1 MLTDHPTLRIHL
13 PAKDWHTS
21 NQRNNKWEDA
31 KKTSDNRLRGKLAS
45 LAALRTGRLPRFT
58 RPVQVYAA
66 VALPTART
74 FDPPNAWPTVKAIL
88 DGLTDA
94 HIWDDDSHIHVPL
107 TAFFRA
113 PGKSPKGTY
122 TVTLYFV
129 EERTHDY
136 IPF

>member
-1 MLTDHPTLRIHL
+1 MITDHPTLQIQV

-21 NQRNNKWEDA
+21 NQRGSHWEAA
-31 KKTSDNRLRGKLAS
+31 KKTSDNRHRGKLAA
-45 LAALRTGRLPRFT
+45 LTALRTGCLSRFA

-66 VALPTART
+66 IALPTARA

-94 HIWDDDSHIHVPL
+94 HVWGDDSHLYVPL

-113 PGKSPKGTY
+113 PDKSPKGTY
-122 TVTLYFV
+122 TVTLYFI
-129 EERTHDY
+129 EEGTHDY
-136 IPF
+136 LPF